1 MTRAV
6 IFDMYET
13 LITHFNTPLYFGAQ
27 MAQEAGIP
35 IEKFL
40 PLWRSTEDDRT
51 VGKLALEEVL
61 SMILKE
67 NHCYSEALVN
77 KMAEKRTATKV
88 ELFKHLHSEI
98 IPMLQ
103 ALKEKGILIGLIS
116 NCYFE
121 EASVIRKSQLFP
133 YFDDVYLSCEQ
144 GVKKP
149 DEEIFRRCMK
159 ELLVQP
165 EECVY
170 VGDGG
175 SYELETAKG
184 LGMKAV
190 QAVWYLK
197 EGSGQP
203 TGRMPEF
210 PQAESPIEVLKY
222 LEG

>member
-133 YFDDVYLSCEQ
+133 YFDGVYLSCEQ

-149 DEEIFRRCMK
+149 DEEIFRRCME
-159 ELLVQP
+159 ELSVQP

>member
-133 YFDDVYLSCEQ
+133 YFDGVYLSCEQ

-210 PQAESPIEVLKY
+210 PQAESPLEVLKY
-222 LEG
+222 LER

>member
-27 MAQEAGIP
+27 MAEEAGIP

-133 YFDDVYLSCEQ
+133 YFDGVYFSCEQ

>member
-27 MAQEAGIP
+27 MAHEAGIP

-103 ALKEKGILIGLIS
+103 ALKEKGILIALIS

-121 EASVIRKSQLFP
+121 EATVIRNSELFP
-133 YFDDVYLSCEQ
+133 YFDGVYLSCEQ

-184 LGMKAV
+184 LGMKAI

-197 EGSGQP
+197 EGCGQP

-210 PQAESPIEVLKY
+210 PQAESPLEVLKY
-222 LEG
+222 LER

>member
-6 IFDMYET
+6 FFDMYET
-13 LITHFNTPLYFGAQ
+13 LITHFNSPLYFGAQ

-40 PLWRSTEDDRT
+40 PFWRATEDDRT

-61 SMILKE
+61 SMILRE
-67 NHCYSEALVN
+67 NHCYSEELVN

-88 ELFKHLHSEI
+88 DCFRRLHSEI
-98 IPMLQ
+98 IPMLT
-103 ALKEKGILIGLIS
+103 ALKEKGILVGLIS

-121 EASVIRKSQLFP
+121 EAEVIRNSELFP
-133 YFDDVYLSCEQ
+133 YFDGVYLSCEQ

-159 ELLVQP
+159 ELSVQP

-175 SYELETAKG
+175 SYELETARS

-197 EGSGQP
+197 EGTDQP
-203 TGRMPEF
+203 TGRMQEF
-210 PQAESPIEVLKY
+210 LQAESPLEVLRY
-222 LEG
+222 LEA

>member
-13 LITHFNTPLYFGAQ
+13 LITHFNSPLYFGAQ
-27 MAQEAGIP
+27 MADEAGIP

-67 NHCYSEALVN
+67 NHCYSEELVN

-133 YFDDVYLSCEQ
+133 YFDGVYLSCEQ

-210 PQAESPIEVLKY
+210 PQAESPLEVLKY
-222 LEG
+222 LER

>member
-77 KMAEKRTATKV
+77 KIAEKRTATKV

-98 IPMLQ
+98 TPMLQ
-103 ALKEKGILIGLIS
+103 ALKEKGTLVGLIS

-133 YFDDVYLSCEQ
+133 YFDGVYLSCEQ

-149 DEEIFRRCMK
+149 DEEIFRRCME
-159 ELLVQP
+159 ELSVQP

-210 PQAESPIEVLKY
+210 PRAESPIEVLKY

>member
-27 MAQEAGIP
+27 MAQEAGIL

-103 ALKEKGILIGLIS
+103 ALKEKGILVGLIS

-133 YFDDVYLSCEQ
+133 YFDGVYLSCEQ

-149 DEEIFRRCMK
+149 DEEIFRRCME
-159 ELLVQP
+159 ELSVQP

-210 PQAESPIEVLKY
+210 PQAESPIEVFKY

>member
-27 MAQEAGIP
+27 MAEEAGIP

-77 KMAEKRTATKV
+77 KIAEKRTATKV

-121 EASVIRKSQLFP
+121 EASFIRKSQLFP
-133 YFDDVYLSCEQ
+133 YFDGVYLSCEQ

-149 DEEIFRRCMK
+149 DEEIFRRCME
-159 ELLVQP
+159 ELSVQP

>member
-13 LITHFNTPLYFGAQ
+13 LITHFNSPLYFGAQ
-27 MAQEAGIP
+27 MAEEAGIP
-35 IEKFL
+35 LEKFL
-40 PLWRSTEDDRT
+40 PLWRATDDERT
-51 VGKLALEEVL
+51 VGKNTLEEVL

-67 NHCYSEALVN
+67 NHCYSEEIVN

-103 ALKEKGILIGLIS
+103 ALREKGILIGLIS

-121 EASVIRKSQLFP
+121 EATVIRNSELFP
-133 YFDDVYLSCEQ
+133 YFDGVYLSCEQ

-149 DEEIFRRCMK
+149 DEVIFRRCMEK
-159 ELLVQP
+159 LSVQP

-175 SYELETAKG
+175 SYELETASE

-197 EGSGQP
+197 EGTGQP

-210 PQAESPIEVLKY
+210 PQAESPIEVLRY

>member
-40 PLWRSTEDDRT
+40 PLWRATDDDRT
-51 VGKLALEEVL
+51 VGKITLEEVL

-67 NHCYSEALVN
+67 NHCYSEELVN

-121 EASVIRKSQLFP
+121 EATVIRNSELFP
-133 YFDDVYLSCEQ
+133 YFDGVYLSCEQ

-149 DEEIFRRCMK
+149 DEEIFRRCME
-159 ELLVQP
+159 ELSVQP

-203 TGRMPEF
+203 TGRMQEF

>member
-27 MAQEAGIP
+27 MAEEAGIP

-133 YFDDVYLSCEQ
+133 YFDGVYLSCEQ

-149 DEEIFRRCMK
+149 DEEIFRRCME
-159 ELLVQP
+159 ELSVQP

>member
-27 MAQEAGIP
+27 MAEEVGIP

-67 NHCYSEALVN
+67 NHCYSEELVY

-88 ELFKHLHSEI
+88 DCFRHLHSEI
-98 IPMLQ
+98 IPMLT

-121 EASVIRKSQLFP
+121 EAAVIRKSQLFP
-133 YFDDVYLSCEQ
+133 YFDRVYLSCEQ
-144 GVKKP
+144 GVQKP
-149 DEEIFRRCMK
+149 DEEIFRRCME
-159 ELLVQP
+159 ELAVQP

-210 PQAESPIEVLKY
+210 TQAESPLEVLHY
-222 LEG
+222 LEV

>member
-77 KMAEKRTATKV
+77 KIAEKRTATKV

-121 EASVIRKSQLFP
+121 EATVIRNSELFP
-133 YFDDVYLSCEQ
+133 YFDGVYLSCEQ

-210 PQAESPIEVLKY
+210 PQAESPLEVLKY

>member
-13 LITHFNTPLYFGAQ
+13 LITHFNSPLYFGAQ
-27 MAQEAGIP
+27 MAEEAGIS

-40 PLWRSTEDDRT
+40 PRWRATDDDRT

-61 SMILKE
+61 EMILKE
-67 NHCYSEALVN
+67 NHCYSEELVN
-77 KMAEKRTATKV
+77 KMAEKRKATKV
-88 ELFKHLHSEI
+88 DCFRHLHAEI
-98 IPMLQ
+98 IPMLA

-121 EASVIRKSQLFP
+121 EAEVIRKSELFP
-133 YFDDVYLSCEQ
+133 YFDGVYLSCEQ

-149 DEEIFRRCMK
+149 DEAIYRRCM
-159 ELLVQP
+159 EALSVQP

-190 QAVWYLK
+190 QAAWYMK
-197 EGSGQP
+197 EGTGQP

-210 PQAESPIEVLKY
+210 PQAERPIEVLHY
-222 LEG
+222 LET

>member
-27 MAQEAGIP
+27 MAEEAGIP

-40 PLWRSTEDDRT
+40 PLWCSTEDDRT

-77 KMAEKRTATKV
+77 KIAEKRTATKV

-98 IPMLQ
+98 TPMLQ

-133 YFDDVYLSCEQ
+133 YFDGVYLSCEQ

-149 DEEIFRRCMK
+149 DEEIFRRCME
-159 ELLVQP
+159 ELSVQP

>member
-77 KMAEKRTATKV
+77 KMAVKRTATKV

-133 YFDDVYLSCEQ
+133 YFDGVYLSCEQ